1 MGDSIRVAAQAQCS
15 PAQLW
20 HTLVDNRAAWWP
32 EMEFTASPGS
42 PLAERTADDDGD
54 GGRRAS
60 GTVLAVARDRLLS
73 FRWTMPDWNAHT
85 VVSIQLAASPG
96 PDPETD
102 YTDVVVTESGLGGLT
117 EGTDVARTHTEEWA
131 DHLATLISLAERGS
145 PG

>member
-42 PLAERTADDDGD
+42 PLAERAADDGEQ
-54 GGRRAS
+54 RAS

-73 FRWTMPDWNAHT
+73 FRWRMPDWNAHT

-102 YTDVVVTESGLGGLT
+102 YTDVVVTESGLGTLAG
-117 EGTDVARTHTEEWA
+117 GADVARTHTEEWA
-131 DHLATLISLAERGS
+131 DHLANLISLAERGLA
-145 PG
+145 G

>member
-20 HTLVDNRAAWWP
+20 HALVDNRSAWWP

-42 PLAERTADDDGD
+42 PLTERASDDDG
-54 GGRRAS
+54 GQRAS

-85 VVSIQLAASPG
+85 VVSIQLAALQG

-102 YTDVVVTESGLGGLT
+102 YTDVVVTESGLGSLAAAA
-117 EGTDVARTHTEEWA
+117 DVARTHTEQWA
-131 DHLATLISLAERGS
+131 GHLANLITLAESGS
-145 PG
+145 AG

>member
-1 MGDSIRVAAQAQCS
+1 MGDSIRVAAHAQCS

-20 HTLVDNRAAWWP
+20 HTLVHNRAAWWP

-42 PLAERTADDDGD
+42 PLTERTADDDGEQ
-54 GGRRAS
+54 RAS

-96 PDPETD
+96 PDDETD
-102 YTDVVVTESGLGGLT
+102 YTDVVVTESGLGSLAAGA
-117 EGTDVARTHTEEWA
+117 EVARTHTGDWA
-131 DHLATLISLAERGS
+131 DHLANLIRLAENAPS
-145 PG
+145 D